1 MKSFDFNAIQQPMLE
16 ITLPNREQTKVRLT
30 VPKASLAER
39 MGTIS
44 AELKEISESKDESV
58 IQYVYETIA
67 EIMSCNLEFRTF
79 TAEELKDCLNFEH
92 IAAFCLEYVQFL
104 RDLKKEKN

>member
-16 ITLPNREQTKVRLT
+16 VTLPNKEQTKVRLT
-30 VPKASLAER
+30 VPKTSLAEKAASI
-39 MGTIS
+39 T
-44 AELKEISESKDESV
+44 AELKEISESKDGYM
-58 IQYVYETIA
+58 IQRVYETVA

-79 TAEELKDCLNFEH
+79 TTEELKNCLNFEH
-92 IAAFCLEYVQFL
+92 IAAFCLEYVSFL